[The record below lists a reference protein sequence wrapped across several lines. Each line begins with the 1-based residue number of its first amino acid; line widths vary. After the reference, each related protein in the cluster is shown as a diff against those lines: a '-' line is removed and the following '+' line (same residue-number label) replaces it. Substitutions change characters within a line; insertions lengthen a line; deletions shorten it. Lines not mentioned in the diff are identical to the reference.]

1 MIPIY
6 LALLAGGV
14 LFLGGGKKGSSKD
27 LDLEI
32 TDEDPGED
40 LGDIAEEE
48 GVLPD
53 GPVIDGVM
61 QARIR
66 PATTQRGVPMTLPG
80 GGSWAPATSSS
91 DASKASSSTSGGPL
105 LYIVEPPLID
115 IAVMDD
121 SLEGVLRQALP
132 RVADLKVRSM
142 TKKLPKAVKDI
153 ARKNVKKLTKK
164 AIDQAVD
171 AGKLRSIDRYVNDVF
186 RNKYRAKE
194 LGIPSIFRKSF
205 DKQRSKIIE
214 RVTSSVSRTV
224 KGVRIVPQG

>member
-91 DASKASSSTSGGPL
+91 DASKASSSTSGGPC
-105 LYIVEPPLID
+105 
-115 IAVMDD
+115 
-121 SLEGVLRQALP
+121 S
-132 RVADLKVRSM
+132 
-142 TKKLPKAVKDI
+142 
-153 ARKNVKKLTKK
+153 
-164 AIDQAVD
+164 
-171 AGKLRSIDRYVNDVF
+171 
-186 RNKYRAKE
+186 
-194 LGIPSIFRKSF
+194 
-205 DKQRSKIIE
+205 
-214 RVTSSVSRTV
+214 TS
-224 KGVRIVPQG
+224 